1 MENSNK
7 KIASK
12 DSSDKTIRRKR
23 SEANATVSLPKPI
36 TNSSNQFPQRPLHL
50 KTSPHPSVPPTQHSC
65 LTKSLIQDDTTTS
78 TQTATPHNTVDIGRC
93 LEILLQHNLPE
104 DLARSLVKDAADVVQ
119 LINTIQTEIPGA
131 NDLLCALGE
140 LKNDEFSQEDRLVP
154 KHKLPWLHVLL
165 QHGLPKH
172 IAAPFI
178 RDIVGGVPE
187 LAEKL
192 HEAMSGDADVLL
204 KKVVSG
210 RVIGKN
216 RNDLLF
222 HNHHSHSMHR
232 DGVWQGVV

>member
-1 MENSNK
+1 MQ
-7 KIASK
+7 
-12 DSSDKTIRRKR
+12 D
-23 SEANATVSLPKPI
+23 NATA
-36 TNSSNQFPQRPLHL
+36 
-50 KTSPHPSVPPTQHSC
+50 
-65 LTKSLIQDDTTTS
+65 S
-78 TQTATPHNTVDIGRC
+78 TQTATAPHNTVDIRRC
-93 LEILLQHNLPE
+93 LEILLQHGLPE
-104 DLARSLVKDAADVVQ
+104 NLARSLVKDAADVGQ
-119 LINTIQTEIPGA
+119 LINTIQKAIPNA
-131 NDLLCALGE
+131 KDLLRALAG

-154 KHKLPWLHVLL
+154 KHKLPWLNVLL

-192 HEAMSGDADVLL
+192 HEAMPGDADVLL